1 MNKYISQTSKETR
14 AMIYSTN
21 NTLQKTFNLKRSN
34 DPSQLSD
41 NFIKVKG
48 LASEVII
55 PND

>member
-1 MNKYISQTSKETR
+1 MNKYTSQTSKETR

-21 NTLQKTFNLKRSN
+21 NTLQNTFNLKRSN

-41 NFIKVKG
+41 NFIKAKG